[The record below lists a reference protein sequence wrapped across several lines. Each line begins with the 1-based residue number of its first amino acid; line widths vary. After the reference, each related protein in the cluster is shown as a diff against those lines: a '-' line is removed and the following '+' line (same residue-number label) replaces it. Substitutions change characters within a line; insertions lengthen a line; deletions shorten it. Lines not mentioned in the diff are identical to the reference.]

1 MTNQQVTTERSQRS
15 EPARS
20 FLQHPLTSLQSEIDR
35 VFGEFM
41 QNFDTTKF
49 PFLNGSLL
57 PKADFSESETA
68 YELAVEVPGVAEKDM
83 EVSVKNGVLTVKGDK
98 KSEKEDKKK
107 DYLRTERSCGS
118 YYRAMT
124 LPDDADEPKITAR
137 YTDGVL
143 RIAIPK
149 LADSQAKS
157 QKIAIQKS

>member
-15 EPARS
+15 EPTRS

-41 QNFDTTKF
+41 QNFDTAKV

-57 PKADFSESETA
+57 PRADLSEGETA

-107 DYLRTERSCGS
+107 NYLRTERSYGS

-124 LPDDADEPKITAR
+124 LPEDADESKITAR
-137 YTDGVL
+137 
-143 RIAIPK
+143 
-149 LADSQAKS
+149 
-157 QKIAIQKS
+157 